1 MESSVSTSLEWER
14 SQCPGKR
21 ENAYALLCCW
31 FNHLEIVFRLS
42 EFEAVMD
49 GLVSFCLKS
58 DETLDTL
65 TPPPP
70 PSPHMLHGRSGWG
83 DCRAR
88 VSIGANGKA
97 EQMSLS
103 CTGIRAHIHEYYEIS
118 SILYLSFFLSKCLFL
133 SLLLSIPCSTHTP
146 IVASFF
152 SCAYNFSTV
161 SLCLYALFSLYIYRI
176 FLTPFGVS
184 STYFFD
190 SQSGIGVVCKAIF
203 HLHLL

>member
-1 MESSVSTSLEWER
+1 MHCCAVGLTIWKSFFVWVNLKRWWTAWSVFASSQMRHSTHSHHHHHHHHTCYTVVQVE
-14 SQCPGKR
+14 
-21 ENAYALLCCW
+21 
-31 FNHLEIVFRLS
+31 EIVGLAFRS
-42 EFEAVMD
+42 VRMEKP
-49 GLVSFCLKS
+49 SKCL
-58 DETLDTL
+58 
-65 TPPPP
+65 
-70 PSPHMLHGRSGWG
+70 
-83 DCRAR
+83 
-88 VSIGANGKA
+88 
-97 EQMSLS
+97 LS